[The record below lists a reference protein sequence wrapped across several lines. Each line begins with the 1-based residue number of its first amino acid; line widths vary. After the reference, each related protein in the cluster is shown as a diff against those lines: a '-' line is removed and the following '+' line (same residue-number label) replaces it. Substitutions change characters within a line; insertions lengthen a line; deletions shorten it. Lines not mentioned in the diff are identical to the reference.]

1 LKWQYNQFL
10 TFIEKYLNMDSD
22 EDEGNFARQGGQA
35 IDLEGDFDSEEEV
48 DDEMDEDDDEM
59 PQPQ

>member
-1 LKWQYNQFL
+1 M
-10 TFIEKYLNMDSD
+10 ESD
-22 EDEGNFARQGGQA
+22 DDEGNFARQGGQA

-48 DDEMDEDDDEM
+48 DDEMEDDDEM